1 MPTTSPIRDVLLLEH
16 HVVMS
21 LFRLSDPVEA
31 ICYSKGQNEHAVAE
45 VVKSAG
51 GRQSFSNARGHLD
64 FYNDGPELTVH
75 DGQWVVMVA
84 GKTIVMDDDRFRRH
98 FAPIEG

>member
-1 MPTTSPIRDVLLLEH
+1 
-16 HVVMS
+16 MS
-21 LFRLSDPVEA
+21 LFRLRDPVEA
-31 ICYSKGQNEHAVAE
+31 VRYSQGQNEGAVAE

-51 GRQSFSNARGHLD
+51 GRQSFSNAQGHLH

-84 GKTIVMDDDRFRRH
+84 GQSIVLDDDRFRR
-98 FAPIEG
+98 FFTREE